1 VRLGENIM
9 NEEIKDVPATLEGL
23 HSALFEEINAYR
35 KSEVIPQHARTFA
48 MLSKQVIQIYMVQLI
63 ASGKAEEMKRLQK
76 VN

>member
-1 VRLGENIM
+1 M

-35 KSEVIPQHARTFA
+35 KGEVSPQHARTFA

>member
-1 VRLGENIM
+1 
-9 NEEIKDVPATLEGL
+9 
-23 HSALFEEINAYR
+23 LFEEINAYR
-35 KSEVIPQHARTFA
+35 KSEVSPQHARTFA